1 MDWRNAQL
9 GGQVGPGWEPIVDE
23 LHAKMLALDPGLRV
37 DQVKEKFGGL
47 RYYYTPHAAPD
58 YTLSPVVREYEALCA
73 RTCEWCG
80 SIENVTTKGSWA
92 KTLCPDCRQKW
103 DNGERW
109 WGGWQKEAPPK

>member
-23 LHAKMLALDPGLRV
+23 LHAKLTARDPHLRV

-47 RYYYTPHAAPD
+47 RYYFTPRDAQHYELDPI
-58 YTLSPVVREYEALCA
+58 VREYEARCA

-80 SIENVTTKGSWA
+80 STENVSTEGSWLH
-92 KTLCPDCRQKW
+92 TFCPVCRQKW
-103 DNGERW
+103 DAGERW
-109 WGGWQKEAPPK
+109 WDG